1 MDYHGDF
8 GINRIGDVENSLS
21 MRATM
26 VLNRQ
31 QNATPDQVLVLG
43 MGITGL
49 SCVRFLYQR
58 GAKLVVMDDRTAPP
72 HLEQIRQL
80 YPDITVSTGGFDA
93 RLLAQV
99 HSLVVSPGIDLRDPF
114 IQNAK
119 TQGKIILGDIE
130 LFARHVNAP
139 VVAITGSNGKSTV
152 TTLVGQMAQQDGK
165 TVRVG
170 GNLGTAALDLLG
182 EPAPDFYVLE
192 LSSFQLD
199 TTDSLTAHAAVVLNL
214 SEDHLDR
221 YTHAQEYYRSKLR
234 VYRGCRHAIVN
245 LDDAWL
251 KQQSLGVAAPIY
263 FSLNPDTAVPYSVAS
278 YRGQDHL
285 WIKGQAYLPCE
296 QIAIKGA
303 HNIANSLAAVA
314 LAHTMGVSDQAIQAT
329 LRTFKGLAHRCQL
342 VRIHRE
348 VSWFNDSKGT
358 NVGASIAAIEG
369 MAKLTQYRRVW
380 LIAGGVGKGQ
390 DFKPLVAVAQRYLHG
405 VILLGQAAE
414 EISQVLND
422 ALPVWRVTG
431 MAEAVQKV
439 ADLAQPQDAVLLS
452 PACASFDQYRNY
464 QERGEHFTQLVNG
477 LNHGT
482 A

>member
-1 MDYHGDF
+1 
-8 GINRIGDVENSLS
+8 
-21 MRATM
+21 M
-26 VLNRQ
+26 VLNRHQ
-31 QNATPDQVLVLG
+31 ITTPDRVLILG

-49 SCVRFLYQR
+49 SCVRFLHQR
-58 GAKLVVMDDRTAPP
+58 GTKLMVMDNRTAPP
-72 HLEQIRQL
+72 HVEQIRQL

-119 TQGKIILGDIE
+119 AQGKMILGDIE
-130 LFARHVNAP
+130 LFARHANAP

-165 TVRVG
+165 KVCVG
-170 GNLGTAALDLLG
+170 GNLGTAALDLLN

-199 TTDSLTAHAAVVLNL
+199 TTDSLKAHAAVVLNL

-221 YTHAQEYYRSKLR
+221 YANPQEYYRSKLR
-234 VYRGCRHAIVN
+234 VYHGCRHAVVN
-245 LDDAWL
+245 LDDVWL
-251 KQQSLGVAAPIY
+251 RQQPLAAATPIY
-263 FSLNPDTAVPYSVAS
+263 FSLNPDATAPYKVAS
-278 YRGQDHL
+278 YRGQDYL
-285 WIKGQAYLPCE
+285 WIKEQAYLPCE

-314 LAHTMGVSDQAIQAT
+314 LAQTMGVSDQAIQTT

-342 VRIHRE
+342 VRVHRG

-369 MAKLTQYRRVW
+369 MAKLAQYRRVL

-390 DFKPLVAVAQRYLHG
+390 DFKPLLAVAQRHLHG
-405 VILLGQAAE
+405 VILLGQAAG
-414 EISQVLND
+414 EISQVLKD
-422 ALPVWRVTG
+422 ALPVWRVSD

-439 ADLAQPQDAVLLS
+439 ADRAQPQDAVLLS

-464 QERGEHFTQLVNG
+464 QERGAHFEQLVNG